1 MNRLLNG
8 ILLFSLAAGPAFADL
23 FQGTFTA
30 DDKVALFDITVTTD
44 STVTIET
51 YSYAGGTVGST
62 VIPAGGFAPTAFL
75 FDNVG
80 DVQTVSNGSCSQV
93 GTDPTTGNCDDLYF
107 QDVFTPGTYTLALAV
122 YNNTPVDT
130 SVADGFVED
139 GDPGF
144 TCAEAG
150 TTGNFCDLTTSFGTS
165 RTGNYAISITTTP
178 VPEPGS
184 TLLLLTGAALAVLL
198 RRRSF
203 QSR

>member
-1 MNRLLNG
+1 MSRLLNG

-23 FQGTFTA
+23 FQGTFTS
-30 DDKVALFDITVTTD
+30 DDQVAKFNITATTD
-44 STVTIET
+44 ETVTIET

-80 DVQTVSNGSCSQV
+80 DVETLNSGTCGQV
-93 GTDPTTGNCDDLYF
+93 GTDPITGNCDDLYF
-107 QDVFTPGTYTLALAV
+107 QDVLTPGTYTLALAV

-139 GDPGF
+139 GNPGF

-150 TTGNFCDLTTSFGTS
+150 TSGNFCDLTTAFGTS
-165 RTGNYAISITTTP
+165 RTGNYAISITTAP

-184 TLLLLTGAALAVLL
+184 TLLLHTGAGLAVLL
-198 RRRSF
+198 RRRSSK
-203 QSR
+203 SR

>member
-1 MNRLLNG
+1 MSRLLNG

-23 FQGTFTA
+23 FQGTFTS
-30 DDKVALFDITVTTD
+30 DDQVALFNITATTD
-44 STVTIET
+44 ETVTIET

-75 FDNVG
+75 FDNLG
-80 DVQTVSNGSCSQV
+80 DVQTVDSPGCSQV
-93 GTDPTTGNCDDLYF
+93 GKDPTTLNCDDLYF
-107 QDVFTPGTYTLALAV
+107 QDLLTPGTYTLALAV
-122 YNNTPVDT
+122 YDNTPVDT

-139 GDPGF
+139 GNPGF
-144 TCAEAG
+144 TCADFG
-150 TTGNFCDLTTSFGTS
+150 ISGNFCDLTTAFGTS

-198 RRRSF
+198 RRRSSK
-203 QSR
+203 SR